1 MSLTVL
7 IEVTTMFLI
16 VSYAVGFSFGLK
28 IIREPNAAS
37 SADQDLAMIDKVSY
51 YSFNWHDIR
60 PYSLQNLRHV
70 VLIEKVNGFDA
81 IK

>member
-16 VSYAVGFSFGLK
+16 VSYAFGFSFGLK

-51 YSFNWHDIR
+51 YFLINMIFVLTHCKI
-60 PYSLQNLRHV
+60 YV
-70 VLIEKVNGFDA
+70 VSH
-81 IK
+81 

>member
-7 IEVTTMFLI
+7 IEVATMFLI
-16 VSYAVGFSFGLK
+16 VSYAFGFSFGLK

-51 YSFNWHDIR
+51 YSFN
-60 PYSLQNLRHV
+60 
-70 VLIEKVNGFDA
+70 
-81 IK
+81 

>member
-1 MSLTVL
+1 MSLTIL

-16 VSYAVGFSFGLK
+16 VSYAFGFSFGLK

-51 YSFNWHDIR
+51 YSFN
-60 PYSLQNLRHV
+60 
-70 VLIEKVNGFDA
+70 
-81 IK
+81 

>member
-7 IEVTTMFLI
+7 IEVATMFLI
-16 VSYAVGFSFGLK
+16 VSYAFGFSFGLK

-51 YSFNWHDIR
+51 YFLINMIFVLTHCKI
-60 PYSLQNLRHV
+60 YV
-70 VLIEKVNGFDA
+70 VSY
-81 IK
+81 